1 MMDLRERM
9 NAQSTYIAI
18 GTPTSYR
25 TEINRYPLYCGIC
38 HDLFYVDERIVRQ
51 VYAAL
56 EDEQSEIPFSCVQC
70 QEQLA

>member
-1 MMDLRERM
+1 MMELRERV

-25 TEINRYPLYCGIC
+25 TEINRYPLYCGVC

-56 EDEQSEIPFSCVQC
+56 EDDELEMPFSCWQC
-70 QEQLA
+70 QEPFV